1 MKSTDD
7 RHARKCG
14 HVYVV
19 VCIRFITV
27 NDNKKNLKTLL
38 SNKPRRTRVSEC
50 ICKFHCSSIRRPK
63 FPNFSILRLLCK
75 CMNILCKILAQ
86 VFHQI

>member
-1 MKSTDD
+1 MKSADD
-7 RHARKCG
+7 RHVRKCG

-19 VCIRFITV
+19 VDRFITM

-50 ICKFHCSSIRRPK
+50 KCKFHRSSIRRPK
-63 FPNFSILRLLCK
+63 YANFSILRLLCK